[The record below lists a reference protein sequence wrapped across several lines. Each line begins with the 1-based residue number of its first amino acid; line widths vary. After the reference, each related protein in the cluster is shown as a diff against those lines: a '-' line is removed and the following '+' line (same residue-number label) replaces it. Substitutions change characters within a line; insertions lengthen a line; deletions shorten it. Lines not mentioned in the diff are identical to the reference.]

1 MGGFVYS
8 QVLLRHL
15 AGRCARFRHMEN
27 WLYIK
32 TLKHY
37 RHIVSAWAEKEST
50 KGPENAGI
58 VLDG

>member
-1 MGGFVYS
+1 MGGFVYR
-8 QVLLRHL
+8 QVAVL
-15 AGRCARFRHMEN
+15 GSGI
-27 WLYIK
+27 WK
-32 TLKHY
+32 TDFTLEHY